1 MSRVTMWNTREL
13 RKVSGNAAPME
24 KNVQEYIRL
33 HPEMEVFVA
42 QDQVLGQDQLASKAR
57 LSARRVPIWNRK
69 ENRVCSGNAAP
80 LEKNLFEYLRKHPD
94 CEVYTDQGKGGS
106 FNQRGT
112 YAASFAP
119 TPLVPAAPTS
129 APLAPPLG
137 MPTWDFGK
145 AGISGDCV
153 EQAVAGAANL
163 LFASDN
169 TLEKCF
175 DQSQGWCMPAL
186 ADQSM
191 DVDTED
197 GTKPEACFV
206 PFGSCLYYGF

>member
-1 MSRVTMWNTREL
+1 MGHARGTMSRVTMWNTREL

-80 LEKNLFEYLRKHPD
+80 LERNLFEYLRKHPD

-112 YAASFAP
+112 LATSFAP
-119 TPLVPAAPTS
+119 TPLVPAVPTAS
-129 APLAPPLG
+129 PPALAPPLG
-137 MPTWDFGK
+137 MP
-145 AGISGDCV
+145 
-153 EQAVAGAANL
+153 
-163 LFASDN
+163 
-169 TLEKCF
+169 
-175 DQSQGWCMPAL
+175 
-186 ADQSM
+186 
-191 DVDTED
+191 
-197 GTKPEACFV
+197 
-206 PFGSCLYYGF
+206 